1 MTTEVRVLRLFQS
14 NATGFVS
21 IVPRDPLSTEIN
33 DASPLTA
40 DYLEWHIPS
49 VNEGT
54 TYSIDLTANVDY
66 YSNTLGVLTLV
77 GSLPVRSA
85 NTTYDFGQ
93 HGMVANVIS
102 SDTVRLSGTFANVF
116 QDSYYE
122 FVLENGS
129 NVRMSPNVSSTFKA
143 LIEYEMPSITT
154 IDKEFPFNF
163 TVNTEF
169 TSTSTVSDTK
179 NVGQWVVWAF
189 EPTANLIQQ
198 LVASRPNA

>member
-1 MTTEVRVLRLFQS
+1 MTEEVKLRLLQS

-33 DASPLTA
+33 DANPLAA
-40 DYLEWHIPS
+40 DYIEWHIPS
-49 VNEGT
+49 VNEGA
-54 TYSIDLTANVDY
+54 TYSIDLTANVEY
-66 YSNTLGVLTLV
+66 YDNATGVPTLV
-77 GSLPVRSA
+77 GSLPVRST
-85 NTTYDFGQ
+85 NTSYDFGQ
-93 HGMVANVIS
+93 HGMVANIIS

-116 QDSYYE
+116 TDSYYE

-129 NVRMSPNVSSTFKA
+129 NVRMSPNVNSTFKA

-163 TVNTEF
+163 TVNTAF
-169 TSTSTVSDTK
+169 ASATTASITK
-179 NVGQWVVWAF
+179 NVGQWVVWEF